1 MSAAASDGPVVFDP
15 ADFGAIPRSK
25 ELRSWMRKVRRG
37 KADRT
42 IWQQLE
48 DIYVVAFALAM
59 LGATGGNVLLK
70 LNDNAPPPVLRA
82 RARGCSTRCRGSW
95 CRCWCRPCCACC

>member
-1 MSAAASDGPVVFDP
+1 MSTADGPVVFDP

-25 ELRSWMRKVRRG
+25 ELRKWMRKVRRG

-59 LGATGGNVLLK
+59 LGAAGGNVLLK
-70 LNDNAPPPVLRA
+70 LNDKSAA
-82 RARGCSTRCRGSW
+82 CTTGSCSWLLDTVPWILVPLLVSTLL
-95 CRCWCRPCCACC
+95 